1 MTAIFKSIITK
12 VKEKFTGKDEYVISC
27 AEFDGFGNEVL
38 LKEFDEKGVLTRKS
52 ITNYNDKNQKNGKL
66 IYDGK
71 GLLVEKVKFFYKPD
85 GKIGSEEYLFEDG
98 KAWLKTYFYTPD
110 SLMIRTINEDDEEK
124 ERIVYLYEASSQK
137 VLTKSEYGFKGK
149 EFRRTEFVYNANSG
163 LLESQQVT
171 DLQSGCS
178 EVVEFG
184 YDAWSRVVREENTKI
199 LKTFEYN

>member
-27 AEFDGFGNEVL
+27 AEFNGFGNEVL
-38 LKEFDEKGVLTRKS
+38 LKEFDENGVLTRKS

-66 IYDGK
+66 VYDGN
-71 GLLVEKVKFFYKPD
+71 GFLVQKVKFFYKPD
-85 GKIGSEEYLFEDG
+85 GKIGSEEYAFDG
-98 KAWLKTYFYTPD
+98 GITWLKTYFYKGN
-110 SLMIRTINEDDEEK
+110 SLMVRTINEDDEEK
-124 ERIVYLYEASSQK
+124 ERIVYLYDTLSQK

-163 LLESQQVT
+163 LLESQKVT